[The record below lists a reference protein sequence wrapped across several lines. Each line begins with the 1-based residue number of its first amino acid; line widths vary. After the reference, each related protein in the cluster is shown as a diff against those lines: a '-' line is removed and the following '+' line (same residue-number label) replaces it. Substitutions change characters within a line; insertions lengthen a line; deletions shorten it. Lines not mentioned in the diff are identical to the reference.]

1 MERNAHLAPPRYQ
14 IQNLKQNVIILFK
27 NAIKDGAGAGTKAP
41 ADYNPYAAYTVVYI
55 AIELQALEHKVG
67 LDSYNYLCV

>member
-27 NAIKDGAGAGTKAP
+27 DAIKDVGGTGTKAP
-41 ADYNPYAAYTVVYI
+41 ADFNPYAAYTVVYI
-55 AIELQALEHKVG
+55 AIWLGV
-67 LDSYNYLCV
+67 

>member
-27 NAIKDGAGAGTKAP
+27 DAIKDVGGTGTKAS
-41 ADYNPYAAYTVVYI
+41 ADFN
-55 AIELQALEHKVG
+55 H
-67 LDSYNYLCV
+67 

>member
-1 MERNAHLAPPRYQ
+1 MHIWHRRDIKYKD
-14 IQNLKQNVIILFK
+14 LKQNVIILFK
-27 NAIKDGAGAGTKAP
+27 NAIKDGVVGAGTKAP
-41 ADYNPYAAYTVVYI
+41 ADYNPYAVYTVVYI

>member
-27 NAIKDGAGAGTKAP
+27 NGGGTCTKAP
-41 ADYNPYAAYTVVYI
+41 ADFNPYAAYTVVYI
-55 AIELQALEHKVG
+55 TIWLG
-67 LDSYNYLCV
+67 LYVAMLL

>member
-55 AIELQALEHKVG
+55 RVA
-67 LDSYNYLCV
+67 

>member
-1 MERNAHLAPPRYQ
+1 M
-14 IQNLKQNVIILFK
+14 IILFK

-55 AIELQALEHKVG
+55 AIELQASEHKVG